1 MRGLAS
7 WRVDKRGDTNGAP
20 TKRTLSVVVRQCK
33 GSVQGVRT
41 DPRCRTLRG
50 VGSFDNGAS
59 QEPNSWNITISLCQK
74 KSSRSPRGLSAS
86 TLRVASFMLSPRSM
100 WRRGA
105 VRVVVAWQ
113 QAWRRHRPRAR
124 RVVRLDTAE
133 YARLPILPC
142 IPTRVHYMITNI
154 FMYI

>member
-7 WRVDKRGDTNGAP
+7 WRVDKRWDTNGAL

-50 VGSFDNGAS
+50 VGPFGNGAS

-74 KSSRSPRGLSAS
+74 KSSRSPRGVVGVDPA
-86 TLRVASFMLSPRSM
+86 
-100 WRRGA
+100 RGFVYA
-105 VRVVVAWQ
+105 DVHVPCGDAAHYPWWWHGSRLGDAT
-113 QAWRRHRPRAR
+113 AR
-124 RVVRLDTAE
+124 GQE
-133 YARLPILPC
+133 GW
-142 IPTRVHYMITNI
+142 
-154 FMYI
+154 

>member
-7 WRVDKRGDTNGAP
+7 WRVDKRWDTNGAL

-50 VGSFDNGAS
+50 VGSFGNGAS
-59 QEPNSWNITISLCQK
+59 QEPNSWNITISLYQK

-86 TLRVASFMLSPRSM
+86 TLRVASFMLTSTFHVAT
-100 WRRGA
+100 RRTTRGGGMA
-105 VRVVVAWQ
+105 AGLETPPP
-113 QAWRRHRPRAR
+113 AGKKGGE
-124 RVVRLDTAE
+124 AE
-133 YARLPILPC
+133 
-142 IPTRVHYMITNI
+142 HG
-154 FMYI
+154 